1 MPELKHNF
9 QTGRMNKDLDERLVP
24 KGEYRDALNI
34 EVSTSEDSDVGSL
47 QTVMGN
53 RLVGA
58 SPEGICVGSIVN
70 EKNDMLYYLI
80 AGTNGID
87 FIAEYSPA
95 TGNTL
100 PVCVDVNGGVLNFNP
115 SFLITGINIID
126 DMLFWTD
133 NNTEPKR
140 IHIQRGKDGSSNF
153 TTHTQLQVR
162 DISTGSSSV
171 VYINGGPIK
180 EEHLTVI
187 RMSPP
192 TAPVLEMNDTVIG
205 DINQD
210 GTVGLIDGV
219 ITMEDANGDPFNP
232 FVDTIAGGFQQ
243 NSFPIQ
249 FNGPPYPDFEDSDY
263 LIASSCDDPA
273 KKIRVFV
280 TGNNSPPL
288 PAPPNGNYT
297 VEFQAGTSDVTSSDV
312 CWDVTLEQVDPLFQ
326 FKFPRFGYR
335 YKYEDGEY
343 STFSPFTEVAFLP
356 GDFYYLPRE
365 GYNLGMVNNIRQL
378 AI

>member
-1 MPELKHNF
+1 
-9 QTGRMNKDLDERLVP
+9 
-24 KGEYRDALNI
+24 
-34 EVSTSEDSDVGSL
+34 
-47 QTVMGN
+47 
-53 RLVGA
+53 
-58 SPEGICVGSIVN
+58 
-70 EKNDMLYYLI
+70 
-80 AGTNGID
+80 
-87 FIAEYSPA
+87 
-95 TGNTL
+95 
-100 PVCVDVNGGVLNFNP
+100 
-115 SFLITGINIID
+115 
-126 DMLFWTD
+126 
-133 NNTEPKR
+133 EPKR

-378 AI
+378 AIKDFVHPRLLPDDVISIDILYKESNSPNIYSVKTIKRKAIIGQWDSWNGVDGTNVMSSGTRGYLPIKSEMIHAVLPANQLLRPWDNVPRKALAQEITKNRLVY